1 MMTTD
6 SKQPYLHVPTIVA
19 ISIVAWSL
27 FAVLH
32 EIVGHGGSAILLG
45 ENLQGAV
52 STTVHLTDFYDLDH
66 VTGRIGWWGF
76 RTVAAAGTFVNLL
89 TGIIALLLLR
99 SKHITQSPLRYFLWM
114 FASISIFQQA
124 FWLAVMP
131 FLSIGGD
138 WTAYFIRLEPSY
150 IWKSG
155 ITILGLI
162 LLWIGLYLPIRLF
175 NPFGELAI
183 NNSRSL
189 VRRVTLIPM
198 VAAFIIQF
206 LSVLWSPLS
215 GPRHT
220 IIVSIFSFIPL
231 IIWLILVNL
240 IRWPHTPLSAGVF
253 PLDRSNVWLIFGVV
267 SFYLFVFVLGT
278 GIGSFTGHP
287 SYLNH

>member
-1 MMTTD
+1 MTPD

-32 EIVGHGGSAILLG
+32 EIVGHGGSAMLLG
-45 ENLQGAV
+45 EKVQGLV
-52 STTVHLTDFYDLDH
+52 STTVHITDFYDLDR
-66 VTGRIGWWGF
+66 VADRIGWWGF
-76 RTVAAAGTFVNLL
+76 RAVAAAGTFVNLI
-89 TGIIALLLLR
+89 TGFIALLLLR
-99 SKHITQSPLRYFLWM
+99 SRKITQPSMRYFLWL

-138 WTAYFIRLEPSY
+138 WTAFFIKLVPSNS
-150 IWKSG
+150 WRSG
-155 ITILGLI
+155 ITIFGLI
-162 LLWIGLYLPIRLF
+162 LLWIGLYIPIRLF
-175 NPFGELAI
+175 NPFGESAI

-189 VRRVTLIPM
+189 VRRMTIIPI

-220 IIVSIFSFIPL
+220 TIVSIFSFIPL
-231 IIWLILVNL
+231 ILWLTLVNL
-240 IRWPHTPLSAGVF
+240 IRWPHAPSSVETFQLERNNA
-253 PLDRSNVWLIFGVV
+253 WLIIGFVV
-267 SFYLFVFVLGT
+267 FYLFVVVLGT
-278 GIGSFTGHP
+278 GVGSFTGHP
-287 SYLNH
+287 SNMDH